1 LEKNIFARKHLD
13 KFIVI
18 VYNYS
23 IKDVPFKAIV
33 ETFTQTVDK
42 EATQS
47 ARIGEVTE

>member
-1 LEKNIFARKHLD
+1 LLEKHLD

-18 VYNYS
+18 VYNYN

-47 ARIGEVTE
+47 PRISEVTE